1 NCAASVVN
9 LNNGNNLNGTLVSN
23 YNHKVAT
30 VNDVTLL
37 NGTIAISNGKN
48 MTNGAG
54 FSLSDQ
60 VDTFR
65 MYCCHQGDSKA
76 STSPPPPDSGNS
88 PSPKPC
94 ESDLN
99 QNDTN
104 RLIVPRA
111 KGRYFG
117 HTNPAAG
124 VHSNGT
130 FHTNGNN
137 VNHAAQSDTDAALKT
152 VQLKNLN

>member
-1 NCAASVVN
+1 
-9 LNNGNNLNGTLVSN
+9 
-23 YNHKVAT
+23 
-30 VNDVTLL
+30 
-37 NGTIAISNGKN
+37 
-48 MTNGAG
+48 
-54 FSLSDQ
+54 
-60 VDTFR
+60 
-65 MYCCHQGDSKA
+65 
-76 STSPPPPDSGNS
+76 
-88 PSPKPC
+88 SPKPC

-117 HTNPAAG
+117 HTNPAAE

-152 VQLKNLN
+152 VQLKNLNPQSCQQENILRTNMIQFAGQSHKSLFPPKFSRETPV